1 MCSACRCRLTRALHL
16 PASHTTTTGLVWR
29 AQMVAETG
37 HHNEAYL
44 RSLVLD
50 EGAMQALDKQRSE
63 LASKADVSTAVQQL
77 MHGPL
82 ASNLVTAINT
92 VSDVRSAQCL
102 LRCCRRLT
110 AATPRCLPRCAL
122 IVRRLLR
129 AATARRG
136 VQSLRST
143 WCPRTCGWHTCT
155 SSSTTSTRR
164 LRCVPEALPVLS
176 QQRCCARLD

>member
-1 MCSACRCRLTRALHL
+1 MAHDPLPPSALPFTRGIGQDSEFSSVGDHACLVCFVGRCAN
-16 PASHTTTTGLVWR
+16 PSVAPPPPPTTTTGLVWR

-92 VSDVRSAQCL
+92 VSDVRMRTVFAAMLSAPHPLPHRVACP
-102 LRCCRRLT
+102 
-110 AATPRCLPRCAL
+110 ATLSSCAGCQGPPQ
-122 IVRRLLR
+122 
-129 AATARRG
+129 RG
-136 VQSLRST
+136 VACR
-143 WCPRTCGWHTCT
+143 
-155 SSSTTSTRR
+155 
-164 LRCVPEALPVLS
+164 A
-176 QQRCCARLD
+176 